1 METFSELGINSE
13 LVAKLNAIG
22 FVSPTE
28 VQAAAIPPIMQGK
41 DVIVRSKTGSGKTGA
56 FLVPIINGARH
67 GDSIYALIIVPTRE
81 LALQV
86 TSVASK
92 LCTGSLRVATVY
104 GGASINVQVQQIRN
118 GANIIVGT
126 PGRLLDLYERGAL
139 YLEKVRYLVLD
150 EADIMLD
157 MGFIDDIEEII
168 SKLGSNR
175 QTMLFSATMP
185 REIQTIA
192 SRHMNSTRTSIEVGS
207 EDDLTVNTIAHK
219 YAVVSNNAK
228 FAALLAYIDEHKPK
242 KAIIFTNT
250 KYEADKIHSLLRSS
264 GMNAILM
271 HGGLTQAKREYS
283 LHMFRGNAQFLIST
297 NLASRG
303 LDIVSVTDIINFDV
317 PDVATVYI
325 HRTGRTARLGREGVA
340 FTIATPQELNM
351 IRDIEYKANIR
362 MERINVETGKFEQ
375 AVRNALAHGQ
385 HGSYMGHSRFHGYG
399 QRDEGHAGSRDRRFR
414 DRSGF
419 HRRPRHTEFR
429 P

>member
-1 METFSELGINSE
+1 MKTFSELGINSE

-22 FVSPTE
+22 FASPTE
-28 VQAAAIPPIMQGK
+28 VQEATIPLIMQGK

-56 FLVPIINGARH
+56 FLIPIINGARP
-67 GDSIYALIIVPTRE
+67 GDRIYALIIVPTRE

-86 TSVASK
+86 SAVASK

-104 GGASINVQVQQIRN
+104 GGASINVQVQLIRN
-118 GANIIVGT
+118 GANIVVGT
-126 PGRLLDLYERGAL
+126 PGRLLDLYDRGAL
-139 YLEKVRYLVLD
+139 NLGGVRYLVLD

-157 MGFIDDIEEII
+157 MGFIDDIGEIV
-168 SKLGSNR
+168 SKLSSNR

-185 REIQTIA
+185 RDIQLIA
-192 SRHMNSTRTSIEVGS
+192 QRHMNSSRTNVELSS
-207 EDDLTVNTIAHK
+207 DDDLTVNTIVHR

-242 KAIIFTNT
+242 KAIIFANT
-250 KYEADKIHSLLRSS
+250 KYEADKIYWLLRNS

-283 LHMFRGNAQFLIST
+283 LRMFRGNAQFLIST

-317 PDVATVYI
+317 PDIANVYI
-325 HRTGRTARLGREGVA
+325 HRTGRTARLGREGAA
-340 FTIATPQELNM
+340 FTIATPQELGM
-351 IRDIEYKANIR
+351 ISDIEYKANIK
-362 MERINVETGKFEQ
+362 MERISLNTGRFEQ
-375 AVRNALAHGQ
+375 AVRNAVSRSHYRDHLQLHG
-385 HGSYMGHSRFHGYG
+385 RG
-399 QRDEGHAGSRDRRFR
+399 QGGEGFRR
-414 DRSGF
+414 
-419 HRRPRHTEFR
+419 RRPGGFRGGDNFSARHRHNDFR